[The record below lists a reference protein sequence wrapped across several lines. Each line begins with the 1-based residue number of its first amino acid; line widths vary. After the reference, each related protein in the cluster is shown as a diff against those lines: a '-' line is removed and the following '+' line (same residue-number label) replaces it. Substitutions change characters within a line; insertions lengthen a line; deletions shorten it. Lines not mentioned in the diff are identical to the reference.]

1 MTMTK
6 RASWQDA
13 YDAQMGLWR
22 WERSYDGRLFQTA
35 HFDSNSKDLHENT
48 QKMLAALYR
57 AEQDK
62 LRDADPIFV
71 STEMCEVI
79 EAARWSF
86 EPEPLYPTDFI
97 TSHGFLYFERPFHVH
112 NRFDE
117 PTNIAAASWSPTVA
131 LREHAEWP
139 SEGVGK
145 EILDFVRE
153 MGGVPMD
160 KSAFPEEDAR
170 QWEENA
176 RSGTLALDGIALTLY
191 TSDPSIN
198 HPFFQLLQN
207 PIPPLVPMHYTPWW
221 FGMSYDGNEVDEDGV
236 PTGAMWWW
244 KILQV
249 TLRLMQQQ
257 IAVRHKERPDRPLRR
272 EAKRLGFQAEREVVV
287 VRLRREKG
295 EHHEPQGEA
304 NYSHRF
310 IVSGHW
316 RNQWYPASQIHRQIW
331 ISPYVK
337 GPEDAPLVVRPRRA
351 YTWTR

>member
-1 MTMTK
+1 MTLK
-6 RASWQDA
+6 RRATWQEA

-22 WERSYDGRLFQTA
+22 WERSADGRLFQAA
-35 HFDSNSKDLHENT
+35 HFESNGADLHEST

-57 AEQDK
+57 AEEDK
-62 LRDADPIFV
+62 LLTADPIFV

-79 EAARWSF
+79 EAARWGF

-131 LREHAEWP
+131 IK
-139 SEGVGK
+139 EGLELTDDVGK
-145 EILDFVRE
+145 EINEFVKD
-153 MGGVPMD
+153 MQGVPID
-160 KSAFPEEDAR
+160 KSLLGEEAK
-170 QWEENA
+170 QWEDNA
-176 RSGTLALDGIALTLY
+176 REGSIAMDGIALTIY
-191 TSDPSIN
+191 TSRPAD
-198 HPFFQLLQN
+198 HPFFKLLKN
-207 PIPPLVPMHYTPWW
+207 PLPALVPMHYTPWW
-221 FGMSYDGNEVDEDGV
+221 FGMTYDGNEVDEDGV

-244 KILQV
+244 KVLQV

-257 IAVRHKERPDRPLRR
+257 ISVRHRERPDRPQRR
-272 EAKRLGFQAEREVVV
+272 EAKRLGFDAERDVVV

-295 EHHEPQGEA
+295 ERHEPQGEA

-316 RNQWYPASQIHRQIW
+316 RNQWYPSSQMHRQIW
-331 ISPYVK
+331 ISPFVK
-337 GPEDAPLVVRPRRA
+337 GPEDAPLVVRPRRV
-351 YTWTR
+351 YTWNR